1 MNNREFEIIKEIS
14 RQVLRTTPFNI
25 LCSWGLSC
33 NKAIIYKGNPTLAMR
48 VNGLLHKGWVYV
60 IYNEDMDDYSVAL
73 IDANFKEKKNVSGV
87 YCDCLADVIDG
98 LIEKAPCIT
107 TEDYEK
113 EIRRQSQL
121 N

>member
-1 MNNREFEIIKEIS
+1 MSNREFDIIKEIS
-14 RQVLRTTPFNI
+14 RQVMLTPLKI
-25 LCSWGLSC
+25 LFSWGLSK
-33 NKAIIYKGNPTLAMR
+33 NKAIIYKDKPTLAMR

-60 IYNEDMDDYSVAL
+60 IYNGDMDDYTVAI
-73 IDANFKEKKNVSGV
+73 IDDNFKEKKSISGV

-98 LIEKAPCIT
+98 LIEKAPDMT
-107 TEDYEK
+107 TEEYEN